1 MGPSSNDL
9 QGQPDQRGHKRK
21 HQAQPRRLPPRTL
34 REAGG
39 RDAEGTDPQGQKLR
53 LGGLANK
60 GPTSSLPGQVSELG
74 SSQKGGPP
82 RGRRASL
89 DSLVELGHAGP

>member
-1 MGPSSNDL
+1 MGPSSDDL

-39 RDAEGTDPQGQKLR
+39 GDAEGTDPQGQKLR

-74 SSQKGGPP
+74 SSSSA
-82 RGRRASL
+82 RREARQEEGERHSTL
-89 DSLVELGHAGP
+89 